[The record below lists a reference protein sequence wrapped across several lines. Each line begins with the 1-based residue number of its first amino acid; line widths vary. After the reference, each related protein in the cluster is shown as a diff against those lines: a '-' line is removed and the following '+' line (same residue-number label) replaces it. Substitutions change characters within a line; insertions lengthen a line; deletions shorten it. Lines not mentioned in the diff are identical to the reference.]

1 MRPARKKRLLA
12 PWRDNGSI
20 TDMLRSL
27 LFVENTRRLLPLIL
41 ALCVV
46 AGIPT
51 TTSSQEPLSGQQL
64 YVAACQS
71 CHAPDGRGMPQVHVG
86 FADAIPDFTDC
97 SYASRE
103 AAQDWET
110 VVRRGGP
117 SRRFSHR
124 MPAFGGALTP
134 DEIARVVEY
143 IRTLC
148 RESSWPRGEMNLP
161 RATFTEKAF
170 PEDEVVLNAEW
181 VGTEGSRMATSTLTV
196 EKRIGSRTQWE
207 LQLPV
212 AMREIPAGSRAK
224 WTGVHMGDVSL
235 ALKRAIAHN
244 QSAILSIGGEVTLPT
259 GDRTRGFGSGTLRYE
274 PFFLGAVAFPANFF
288 AQLHGGAEFP
298 VRRKVAD
305 RELFLRGAVG
315 TTIFI
320 GGRAFSPIAEGLAVK
335 SSAPGATPDYDWIP
349 QMQVSLSRRQH
360 ILGSF
365 GYRLPLTNRDTRARS
380 LVAYI
385 IWDWFDGP
393 LLGGW

>member
-1 MRPARKKRLLA
+1 
-12 PWRDNGSI
+12 
-20 TDMLRSL
+20 MLRT
-27 LFVENTRRLLPLIL
+27 LFAGNTRSRLSLI
-41 ALCVV
+41 VMV
-46 AGIPT
+46 AGAPATI
-51 TTSSQEPLSGQQL
+51 SSQAPPSGQQL

-86 FADAIPDFTDC
+86 FSDAIPDFTDC

-110 VVRRGGP
+110 VVSRGGP
-117 SRRFSHR
+117 ARRFSHR

-143 IRTLC
+143 VRTLC
-148 RESSWPRGEMNLP
+148 TESSWPRGEMNLP

-181 VGTEGSRMATSTLTV
+181 VGTEGSRMATSTLTI
-196 EKRIGSRTQWE
+196 EKRVGSRTQWE

-212 AMREIPAGSRAK
+212 AMREMPAGSPAR
-224 WTGVHMGDVSL
+224 WTGVHMGDVSF
-235 ALKRAIAHN
+235 ALKRAIAHS
-244 QSAILSIGGEVTLPT
+244 QSAILSVGGELTFPT
-259 GDRTRGFGSGTLRYE
+259 GDRVRGFGGGTLRYE
-274 PFFLGAVAFPANFF
+274 PFFLGAMAFPANFF
-288 AQLHGGAEFP
+288 AQVHGGAELP
-298 VRRKVAD
+298 ARRKVAD

-315 TTIFI
+315 TTVLI
-320 GGRAFSPIAEGLAVK
+320 GGRAFSPMAEGLAVK
-335 SSAPGATPDYDWIP
+335 SSAPGATTEYDWIP

-360 ILGSF
+360 ILGSV
-365 GYRLPLTNRDTRARS
+365 GYRMPLTNRDARPRS